1 MLLHSLIR
9 KIPCNCFT
17 LLKTVIRK
25 ILEETVVLK
34 DAKSGYD
41 HVYPDSMFFLS
52 GISSWGWSVLL
63 ASKTYINILLDP
75 GVYATNF
82 YFMSFCTKEKR
93 NHHKPWKIFPG
104 YKQDQIFS
112 SHLVL

>member
-1 MLLHSLIR
+1 MLLHSIIR
-9 KIPCNCFT
+9 KIPCNFFM

-63 ASKTYINILLDP
+63 ISKTCINILLDP
-75 GVYATNF
+75 KV
-82 YFMSFCTKEKR
+82 
-93 NHHKPWKIFPG
+93 
-104 YKQDQIFS
+104 
-112 SHLVL
+112 